1 MDFYG
6 MAEPTE
12 DGDRLCDLVQGK
24 MGKGK
29 GGAERRRVARESS
42 RCFYYVS
49 AAAISSRVDDST
61 VAELPCSK

>member
-1 MDFYG
+1 MMDFYG

-29 GGAERRRVARESS
+29 GGGGRKKEGRS
-42 RCFYYVS
+42 
-49 AAAISSRVDDST
+49 
-61 VAELPCSK
+61 